1 MGSRKQKALASI
13 VVGVVLVAIPA
24 LPAAADDAAVNG
36 WTEEELVS
44 AAMALGVDET
54 WARAAWDAGL
64 VESIPVTTEQ
74 QYEQSTRQPTE
85 DEAATLEAQGEP
97 VPLAV
102 VSTSHDQIW
111 YNAFGGALTR
121 ITMHKS
127 FNATGLSVSAISD
140 YITTGSGFGWYF
152 NGVVN
157 DWDAYSTEGGRPNGG
172 HTSYTMGLFCNDI
185 PAPSCVNQWVQ
196 IKGLWNGVTEK
207 SGGYDLAQ

>member
-1 MGSRKQKALASI
+1 

-36 WTEEELVS
+36 WAEEELVS

-85 DEAATLEAQGEP
+85 DEAANLEAQGEP

-102 VSTSHDQIW
+102 VSTSHEQIW

-121 ITMHKS
+121 ITMHTS
-127 FNATGLSVSAISD
+127 LPLACLSPRSV
-140 YITTGSGFGWYF
+140 TT
-152 NGVVN
+152 
-157 DWDAYSTEGGRPNGG
+157 
-172 HTSYTMGLFCNDI
+172 
-185 PAPSCVNQWVQ
+185 
-196 IKGLWNGVTEK
+196 
-207 SGGYDLAQ
+207 